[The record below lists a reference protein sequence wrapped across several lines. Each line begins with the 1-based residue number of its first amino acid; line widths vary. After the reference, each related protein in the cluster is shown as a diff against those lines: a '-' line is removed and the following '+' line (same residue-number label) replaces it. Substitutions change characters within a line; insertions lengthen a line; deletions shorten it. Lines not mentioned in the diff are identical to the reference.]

1 MSENEF
7 KKAIVNGKRQ
17 IGLWLNTGEAVV
29 ADIVGRTGFDWLVI
43 DGEHGPNDLRSI
55 MRQLQVLDGL
65 PVEPVVRPPVG
76 SKWMIKQLLDIGAR
90 TLLIPMVNTPE
101 EAAECVRSVRY
112 PPNGDRGMGA
122 IVARASRYG
131 TVPDYAANASDEI
144 CLLVQVETKQALENL
159 DAIARTDGVDGVF
172 IGPADL
178 SADIGQPLRSDEVLS
193 MIDQAIET
201 IVAAG
206 KPAGILTFDEEL
218 NRRFIDKG
226 ASFVAVGAD
235 VTVLLTTLA
244 SLSNRYKD
252 VDAGPAKVASY

>member
-1 MSENEF
+1 MSENRF
-7 KKAIVNGKRQ
+7 KAAIANGQRQ

-65 PVEPVVRPPVG
+65 SVEPVVRPPVG

-112 PPNGDRGMGA
+112 PPHGDRGMGA

-131 TVPDYAANASDEI
+131 TVADYAAKASDEI
-144 CLLVQVETKQALENL
+144 CLLVQVETREALENL
-159 DAIARTDGVDGVF
+159 DAIARTDGIDGVF

-178 SADIGQPLRSDEVLS
+178 SADIGQPLKSDAVLS
-193 MIDQAIET
+193 AIDQAIET

-218 NRRFIDKG
+218 NRRFIGKG

-244 SLSNRYKD
+244 SLSSRYRD
-252 VDAGPAKVASY
+252 GSDGPTTVDSY

>member
-1 MSENEF
+1 MTENKF
-7 KKAIVNGKRQ
+7 KTAISNGEQQ
-17 IGLWLNTGEAVV
+17 IGLWLSSGEAVV

-55 MRQLQVLDGL
+55 MRQLHVLEGL

-131 TVPDYAANASDEI
+131 TVADYAAKASDEI
-144 CLLVQVETKQALENL
+144 CLLVQVETKEALANL
-159 DAIARTDGVDGVF
+159 DAIARTDGIDGVF

-178 SADIGQPLRSDEVLS
+178 SADIGQPLKSDAVLTA
-193 MIDQAIET
+193 IDQAIET
-201 IVAAG
+201 IIAAG

-218 NRRFIDKG
+218 NRRFIGKG
-226 ASFVAVGAD
+226 ANFVAVGAD
-235 VTVLLTTLA
+235 VTVLLTALT

-252 VDAGPAKVASY
+252 GDAEPAKISSY

>member
-1 MSENEF
+1 MTENKF
-7 KKAIVNGKRQ
+7 KAAIGKQQQQ
-17 IGLWLNTGEAVV
+17 IGLWLSTGEAVV

-76 SKWMIKQLLDIGAR
+76 AKWMIKQLLDIGAR
-90 TLLIPMVNTPE
+90 TLLIPMVNTAE

-131 TVPDYAANASDEI
+131 TISDYAARAGDEI
-144 CLLVQVETKQALENL
+144 CLLVQVETKEALENL
-159 DAIARTDGVDGVF
+159 EAIAGTDGIDGVF

-178 SADIGQPLRSDEVLS
+178 SADMGYPLRSDEVLS
-193 MIDQAIET
+193 AIDNAIER

-218 NRRFIDKG
+218 NRRFIAKG

-235 VTVLLTTLA
+235 LTVLLTTLA
-244 SLSNRYKD
+244 SLSNRYKEGAA
-252 VDAGPAKVASY
+252 VPAKVSSY

>member
-1 MSENEF
+1 MRDNSF
-7 KKAIVNGKRQ
+7 KAAIGRGEQQ
-17 IGLWLNTGEAVV
+17 IGLWLSTGEAAV

-76 SKWMIKQLLDIGAR
+76 AKWMIKQLLDIGAR
-90 TLLIPMVNTPE
+90 TLLIPMVNTLE

-122 IVARASRYG
+122 VVARASRYG
-131 TVPDYAANASDEI
+131 TISDYVAKAGEEI
-144 CLLVQVETKQALENL
+144 CLLVQVETREALANL
-159 DAIARTDGVDGVF
+159 DAIARTDGIDGVF

-178 SADIGQPLRSDEVLS
+178 SADFGQPLHSDAVLS
-193 MIDQAIET
+193 AIDQAIDT

-206 KPAGILTFDEEL
+206 KPAGILTFDEVL
-218 NRRFIDKG
+218 NRRFMARG
-226 ASFVAVGAD
+226 ACFVAVGAD
-235 VTVLLTTLA
+235 VTVLSTTLA
-244 SLSNRYKD
+244 TLSDRYKTGEAAPRP
-252 VDAGPAKVASY
+252 VVSY

>member
-1 MSENEF
+1 MTENKF
-7 KKAIVNGKRQ
+7 KTAIANGQQQ
-17 IGLWLNTGEAVV
+17 IGLWLSTGEATV

-90 TLLIPMVNTPE
+90 TLLIPMVNTQE

-131 TVPDYAANASDEI
+131 TVTDYAAQASDEI
-144 CLLVQVETKQALENL
+144 CLLVQVETKEALANL
-159 DAIARTDGVDGVF
+159 HAIARTDGIDGVF

-178 SADIGQPLRSDEVLS
+178 SADIGKPLKSDEVLS
-193 MIDQAIET
+193 AIDQAIET

-218 NRRFIDKG
+218 NRRFIAKG

-244 SLSNRYKD
+244 LLSGRYKGN
-252 VDAGPAKVASY
+252 AAEPAKVSSY

>member
-1 MSENEF
+1 MADNKF
-7 KKAIVNGKRQ
+7 KAAIGRHQQQ
-17 IGLWLNTGEAVV
+17 IGLWLSTGEATV

-76 SKWMIKQLLDIGAR
+76 AKWMIKQLLDIGAR

-112 PPNGDRGMGA
+112 PPHGDRGMGA

-131 TVPDYAANASDEI
+131 TVGDYAAKASDEI
-144 CLLVQVETKQALENL
+144 CLLVQVETKEALDNL
-159 DAIARTDGVDGVF
+159 QAIAETDGVDGVF

-178 SADIGQPLRSDEVLS
+178 SADMGQPLKSDAVLTA
-193 MIDQAIET
+193 IDRAIET

-218 NRRFIDKG
+218 NRRFIEKG

-235 VTVLLTTLA
+235 LTVLLTTLA
-244 SLSNRYKD
+244 SLAKRYKGN
-252 VDAGPAKVASY
+252 DAKLENVSSY